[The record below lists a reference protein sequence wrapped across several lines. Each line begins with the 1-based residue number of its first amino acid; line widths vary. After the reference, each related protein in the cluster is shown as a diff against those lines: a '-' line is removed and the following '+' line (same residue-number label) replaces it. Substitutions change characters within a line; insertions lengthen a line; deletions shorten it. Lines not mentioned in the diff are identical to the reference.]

1 MSGQTIK
8 AKYSIDNEIYE
19 VTGTRSACY
28 IQLDVLLT
36 IYGGRFKFM
45 GSEEVSDSTGE

>member
-1 MSGQTIK
+1 MNGETIK
-8 AKYSIDNEIYE
+8 AKYSIDDDVHE

-36 IYGGRFKFM
+36 IYGGRFKFL
-45 GSEEVSDSTGE
+45 GAEGVNDE